1 MSSTKKLRACLM
13 CSFLATPAEFRK
25 QGCPNCED
33 KLEMKGD
40 ADRVLSC
47 TTGQFDGVIA
57 AINPEE
63 SWVSDRSASR
73 RDRLR
78 PGGQRYRGPF
88 PGDGRLG
95 AARPLSLS
103 ACPLRRIF
111 LCRRASCCTRNLS
124 IHQRTGNA
132 RSAISVTRSRASFA
146 SALSSRRPRL
156 LSLASTGALLSAAL
170 LDGLHAHAMTDE
182 AEQPTPSYESFPFS
196 PPRTDEPTH
205 QALRRF
211 GSRVSGQG
219 DGSATGADSTG
230 GTGGLGALGRLKRL
244 FVGTGGDGE
253 DGSTSADGAGR
264 EAASSPPRPTVASS
278 HLRGVAVSLQQQLSG
293 SSPRDTLDGDDSAV
307 VAQRAASRTRSKSQ
321 GRSSSGKT
329 GGTAADSSSRS
340 PTRQRD
346 QRDPI
351 PFPSSSSGVAPSPS
365 QSRRSV
371 RPVRLSGAL
380 PPAPSVSVNMQN
392 AEPNVSVPPGRNSG
406 SDYRYTPTPDS
417 PNASDFDLG
426 ASGGRPSLGQR
437 ARRLSSNLAGLGQ
450 LAKSVKAKDE
460 DALSVWSV
468 GTGAAKGSPSAVEA
482 IRKMQEQTLDKKVW
496 IADKAVRECEACN
509 RPFNALRRRHHCRIS
524 SNWLPTYGRER
535 NVRICDHCMAQ
546 RRNKEALRIT
556 PTTTWED
563 AASVSRLPPPKAR
576 PASPPRISAFETPQT
591 PSTIATVS
599 KVYRP
604 SSLRQRQ
611 SRLSASI
618 HRVDLA
624 VDRISEAGSD
634 RPATPVFEE
643 AGDASPAES
652 RQHSPKSSMHR
663 AQLEQLQQAQRSV
676 NGDTPLD
683 SGIEPGL
690 QSPTLSVATAP
701 FRRELGEEDHPTA
714 DEAGDEAEDEAG
726 RRRLKSHGDG
736 DHGEKGVVPE
746 SAGLGLDFGEEGS
759 FSVMAAAAASD
770 VDGSHLLAQRSGDG
784 TSAAPARQSSF
795 LPNLGR
801 STSRFSTHLLDYL
814 PEFLADAHAPVN
826 PDIYHADAFRAVEA
840 VDIPL
845 SQAALSHIRLMI
857 RQSLERENIPD
868 PSAWVVELE
877 RLLFSVA
884 DRLAILDSVDT
895 GTFDVHDHI
904 RIKRI
909 PGGRPRDS
917 EFVNGIVIT
926 KNVMQKRMPRQ
937 LSNPKIMLLSFGLEY
952 QRGDAQYF
960 SLDKVIDQ
968 EREHLRNVITRVTSF
983 FPQIVLCERN
993 VSSIALEY
1001 LKDRGIAVAR
1011 HVKPEVLAAIS
1022 RSFGADI
1029 LPSTNALFDPKLGR
1043 CRKFSV
1049 QTFVHPDIPGKRKTV
1064 LRFEGGEQQA
1074 ACTIVL
1080 RGASMEVL
1088 GKIKRIIEMLALVVY
1103 HAHLEGYLLHD
1114 ERIEVVPPLLDQRRP
1129 STVTMSEGSP
1139 ANADA
1144 ATVSSSLSEKEA
1156 MADRIAE
1163 TIRPY
1168 ESTALSSSALVQYPP
1183 PYPLQRV
1190 AEEERVLRELREQR
1204 EAEETRRI
1212 LEEETASRLS
1222 TSTTPDAAPA
1232 SGETASSGSSIVDV
1246 APSAKPAS
1254 IVHPSDAALVAPA
1267 LDSTL
1272 VSTPRRP
1279 ADLAKETDFRDAEE
1293 EHAQHLVKW
1302 EDYRHA
1308 HPCRLDPL
1316 NFQHIYV
1323 LESLVHVGKDGE
1335 PDRLC
1340 RPPQIRMIDFYREND
1355 TTIGQYLRDADASL
1369 RAQEPCPSPSC
1380 HEPLSSHARIFV
1392 HDSLVLK
1399 VRWENSD
1406 NEVLRGAVGMSAICR
1421 RDGCACTARL
1431 VRASIE
1437 TTRLSFGKFLEL
1449 SFYPSDQLA
1458 CANEACGHDGQLDH
1472 VRYWHFGDVRVAFA
1486 MARIDLRNIATPPR
1500 QIKVRP
1506 ERRLELRNLEYNQ
1519 ILLRTDSFFDSAQAR
1534 IAAFKYEGVP
1544 PELVEESKTVL
1555 ASFAS
1560 RCEGDRQAIKRLLLA
1575 VYDNTED
1582 SNGSE
1587 MTSVRR
1593 LLQEKS
1599 HAFDADWAALVKR
1612 VMPMELP
1619 DLRKASTAQLKRFF
1633 PEAGIGPA
1641 TQRSASSSLPP
1652 ALEVDESADGVEPSA
1667 AAVEPGDEAA
1677 EEAENAAAAS
1687 VRDAEIQIEPP
1698 SPPRPADSLS
1708 ASRATITVPLSV
1720 SDSATPTTLRR
1731 ASLSGSDLDSDS
1743 TVHADE
1749 PTATLTRNTSL
1760 FIRQRVQHTDDTSAA
1775 ESESE
1780 QSAPRRRRQ
1789 EPNIASLVN
1798 VFDGAAG
1805 SLSRNSTFKAKQSSP
1820 ARPGFRRIQTDKPPS
1835 SAKIRPR
1842 PNKVPSD
1849 TDTSYARNVGV
1860 SHLMDRSLSA
1870 AAARPSRIPAR
1881 KPLKAET
1888 DHGASAPG
1896 TASTSPISTRPS
1908 SRAASR
1914 TPASRTA
1921 SRPSSPVTARK
1932 PAGSPPAGDSRS
1944 GRRAAP
1950 LASESSVA
1958 DHRTSSRSRNELGLD
1973 RPTASSTNKIAT
1985 RRVVSTGTGRFVSS
1999 MRRRFEKAA
2008 EQSERSAVTRKR
2020 ARPIITSQPTVRIF
2034 DNIRDAIKEDSSD
2047 EEGAQSDARSAEESD
2062 GADDEFDDEHDAP
2075 EPEDMPGGA
2084 VDGPAAPEPE
2094 AVPRPQ
2100 QPTLAT
2106 SSMAD
2111 ALARSNSAARSD
2123 VLLLQPSS
2131 SDHASGER
2139 SDSDYP
2145 SIPHSPTGADSF
2157 TFPRMSEGESSGT
2170 ERRSLFNALSSLWN
2184 YRNGDFSPL
2193 AYPTLPTEHVYA
2205 DNPIL
2210 VREDEPTSII
2220 AHALSSRKY
2229 YQAFEHPELPRIRDG
2244 LRAGNDAAS
2253 EKFSIVSLEEPDV
2266 SKAVEEMLRASTQR
2280 SFKLGDLELGDI
2292 SARCTV
2298 FWVEQFEALRRQ
2310 CGCDTQFVESL
2321 SRCLKWDA
2329 AGGKSKVDFLKTLD
2343 DRFIVKQLSKPE
2355 MEVFARFAPAYFQYM
2370 ADALFQG
2377 RPTLLAK
2384 VFGIYRV
2391 SLGKQYRNVDFLV
2404 MENLFYARQLK
2415 QIFDLKGST
2424 RNRRVDENNPVLLDE
2439 NLLELSLKNPFY
2451 VREESKQLIRQAVW
2465 NDSQFLS
2472 DLNVMD
2478 YSLVVGVDAVKSE
2491 LVVGIV
2497 DYIRTY
2503 TWDKRIESWVKET
2516 TFLGG
2521 ASKAG
2526 GPTVIT
2532 PKQYK
2537 MRFREAIDG
2546 YLLLSPTPWLDLA
2559 ALRAGQGNP
2568 VKTAA
2573 PVAPANDGAADNAS
2587 VLLPSSATS
2596 TYSAPPPSD
2605 TSSVIAAASLAAF

>member
-1 MSSTKKLRACLM
+1 
-13 CSFLATPAEFRK
+13 
-25 QGCPNCED
+25 
-33 KLEMKGD
+33 
-40 ADRVLSC
+40 
-47 TTGQFDGVIA
+47 
-57 AINPEE
+57 
-63 SWVSDRSASR
+63 
-73 RDRLR
+73 
-78 PGGQRYRGPF
+78 
-88 PGDGRLG
+88 
-95 AARPLSLS
+95 
-103 ACPLRRIF
+103 
-111 LCRRASCCTRNLS
+111 
-124 IHQRTGNA
+124 
-132 RSAISVTRSRASFA
+132 
-146 SALSSRRPRL
+146 
-156 LSLASTGALLSAAL
+156 
-170 LDGLHAHAMTDE
+170 
-182 AEQPTPSYESFPFS
+182 
-196 PPRTDEPTH
+196 
-205 QALRRF
+205 
-211 GSRVSGQG
+211 
-219 DGSATGADSTG
+219 
-230 GTGGLGALGRLKRL
+230 
-244 FVGTGGDGE
+244 
-253 DGSTSADGAGR
+253 
-264 EAASSPPRPTVASS
+264 
-278 HLRGVAVSLQQQLSG
+278 
-293 SSPRDTLDGDDSAV
+293 
-307 VAQRAASRTRSKSQ
+307 
-321 GRSSSGKT
+321 
-329 GGTAADSSSRS
+329 
-340 PTRQRD
+340 
-346 QRDPI
+346 
-351 PFPSSSSGVAPSPS
+351 
-365 QSRRSV
+365 
-371 RPVRLSGAL
+371 
-380 PPAPSVSVNMQN
+380 MQN
-392 AEPNVSVPPGRNSG
+392 AEMNVSVPPGRNSG

-426 ASGGRPSLGQR
+426 ASGGRPTLGQR

-460 DALSVWSV
+460 DARSVWSV

-509 RPFNALRRRHHCRIS
+509 RPFNALRRRHHCRMCGNVFCGACS

-535 NVRICDHCMAQ
+535 NVRVCDHCMAQ
-546 RRNKEALRIT
+546 RRTKEALRVT

-563 AASVSRLPPPKAR
+563 AASVSRLPPPIAR
-576 PASPPRISAFETPQT
+576 PASPPRISAIEPPQT
-591 PSTIATVS
+591 PSSVAWI
-599 KVYRP
+599 YRP

-611 SRLSASI
+611 SRLSASVLG
-618 HRVDLA
+618 VDLA

-634 RPATPVFEE
+634 RPPTPVFEE
-643 AGDASPAES
+643 DGDASPAES
-652 RQHSPKSSMHR
+652 RQHSPKSSMRR

-676 NGDTPLD
+676 NGDSTVD
-683 SGIEPGL
+683 EGIEAGL

-701 FRRELGEEDHPTA
+701 FRRELGEEDHATA
-714 DEAGDEAEDEAG
+714 DEAEERAEDEAG
-726 RRRLKSHGDG
+726 HQRSKRQEDA
-736 DHGEKGVVPE
+736 DHGENGVAPE
-746 SAGLGLDFGEEGS
+746 SAGLGLDLGEENAV
-759 FSVMAAAAASD
+759 SVTAAAAASD
-770 VDGSHLLAQRSGDG
+770 VDGSHVSAQRSNEG
-784 TSAAPARQSSF
+784 TSAAPARQSPF

-814 PEFLADAHAPVN
+814 PDFLADAHAPVN

-857 RQSLERENIPD
+857 RQSLERENIPEA
-868 PSAWVVELE
+868 SAWVVELE

-926 KNVMQKRMPRQ
+926 KNVMQKKMPRR

-952 QRGDAQYF
+952 LRGDTQYF

-968 EREHLRNVITRVTSF
+968 EREHLRNVITRVTSH

-1001 LKDRGIAVAR
+1001 LQDRGIAVAR

-1043 CRKFSV
+1043 CRKFCV
-1049 QTFVHPDIPGKRKTV
+1049 QTFVHPDIPGKRKTF

-1080 RGASMEVL
+1080 RGANMEVL
-1088 GKIKRIIEMLALVVY
+1088 GKVKRIIEMLALVVY

-1114 ERIEVVPPLLDQRRP
+1114 ERIEVIPPLRDKRRP
-1129 STVTMSEGSP
+1129 STVTTSEGSP
-1139 ANADA
+1139 ATADA
-1144 ATVSSSLSEKEA
+1144 ATVSSSVSEKEA
-1156 MADRIAE
+1156 IADRIAE

-1212 LEEETASRLS
+1212 LEEETTSRLS
-1222 TSTTPDAAPA
+1222 TITTSDAAPP
-1232 SGETASSGSSIVDV
+1232 SGESASNGSSIVDV
-1246 APSAKPAS
+1246 TPSAQPAS
-1254 IVHPSDAALVAPA
+1254 ISQASDAALVPPA
-1267 LDSTL
+1267 LDSAL

-1293 EHAQHLVKW
+1293 EHAQHLVNW
-1302 EDYRHA
+1302 EDYRDT
-1308 HPCRLDPL
+1308 HPCRLDPF

-1340 RPPQIRMIDFYREND
+1340 RPPRIRMIDFYREND

-1380 HEPLSSHARIFV
+1380 HEPLSSHARILV

-1399 VRWENSD
+1399 VRWECSD
-1406 NEVLRGAVGMSAICR
+1406 NEVLRGAVGMSAVCR
-1421 RDGCACTARL
+1421 RDGCGCTARL

-1486 MARIDLRNIATPPR
+1486 MARIDLRNVATPPR
-1500 QIKVRP
+1500 QVKVRP

-1519 ILLRTDSFFDSAQAR
+1519 ILLRTDSFFDSALAR

-1544 PELVEESKTVL
+1544 PELVEESKTLL
-1555 ASFAS
+1555 ASFTS
-1560 RCEGDRQAIKRLLLA
+1560 RCEADRQSIKRLLLS
-1575 VYDNTED
+1575 VYDHTEE

-1633 PEAGIGPA
+1633 PEAGVGPA
-1641 TQRSASSSLPP
+1641 AQRSASSSLPP
-1652 ALEVDESADGVEPSA
+1652 AFEVDETADGVEPSA
-1667 AAVEPGDEAA
+1667 TAMEPGDEATEA
-1677 EEAENAAAAS
+1677 AENAAAAS

-1698 SPPRPADSLS
+1698 STPRPTDPLS
-1708 ASRATITVPLSV
+1708 ASTATITAPPPAT
-1720 SDSATPTTLRR
+1720 DMGTPTTLRR

-1749 PTATLTRNTSL
+1749 PTATLTRNTSV
-1760 FIRQRVQHTDDTSAA
+1760 FIRQRVQHADDTSAA

-1789 EPNIASLVN
+1789 DPNIASLVN

-1805 SLSRNSTFKAKQSSP
+1805 SLSRSSTFKAKQSSP
-1820 ARPGFRRIQTDKPPS
+1820 ARPGFRRVQTDKPPS
-1835 SAKIRPR
+1835 SAKFRPR
-1842 PNKVPSD
+1842 PDKVPSD

-1860 SHLMDRSLSA
+1860 SHLMGRSLSA

-1888 DHGASAPG
+1888 DHGASVPG
-1896 TASTSPISTRPS
+1896 TASTSPAS
-1908 SRAASR
+1908 SRPPSRAVSR
-1914 TPASRTA
+1914 TPASR
-1921 SRPSSPVTARK
+1921 SRPSSPVMTRK
-1932 PAGSPPAGDSRS
+1932 PAGLTPAGGDAPQRPSLKPSSSSRSTIKGRS
-1944 GRRAAP
+1944 GRGTAP
-1950 LASESSVA
+1950 LASESSDA

-1973 RPTASSTNKIAT
+1973 RPTASSASKIAT
-1985 RRVVSTGTGRFVSS
+1985 RRVVSSGTGRFVSS

-2008 EQSERSAVTRKR
+2008 EQSERSSVTRKR

-2075 EPEDMPGGA
+2075 EPEDMPGVA
-2084 VDGPAAPEPE
+2084 MDGQAAAEPE
-2094 AVPRPQ
+2094 AVPRPK

-2111 ALARSNSAARSD
+2111 ALARSNSGAGSD
-2123 VLLLQPSS
+2123 VLLFQPSS
-2131 SDHASGER
+2131 SDHASGEP

-2145 SIPHSPTGADSF
+2145 SIPHSPTGADSC

-2253 EKFSIVSLEEPDV
+2253 DRFSIVSLEEPDV
-2266 SKAVEEMLRASTQR
+2266 SKAVEEMLRGSSQR

-2298 FWVEQFEALRRQ
+2298 FWVEQFEALRRE
-2310 CGCDTQFVESL
+2310 CGCDMQFVESL

-2377 RPTLLAK
+2377 KPTVLAK

-2546 YLLLSPTPWLDLA
+2546 YLLLSPTPWLDMA
-2559 ALRAGQGNP
+2559 ALRTGQGIP
-2568 VKTAA
+2568 AKATVLASAA
-2573 PVAPANDGAADNAS
+2573 SETAADNAS

>member
-1 MSSTKKLRACLM
+1 
-13 CSFLATPAEFRK
+13 
-25 QGCPNCED
+25 
-33 KLEMKGD
+33 
-40 ADRVLSC
+40 
-47 TTGQFDGVIA
+47 
-57 AINPEE
+57 
-63 SWVSDRSASR
+63 
-73 RDRLR
+73 
-78 PGGQRYRGPF
+78 
-88 PGDGRLG
+88 
-95 AARPLSLS
+95 
-103 ACPLRRIF
+103 
-111 LCRRASCCTRNLS
+111 
-124 IHQRTGNA
+124 
-132 RSAISVTRSRASFA
+132 
-146 SALSSRRPRL
+146 
-156 LSLASTGALLSAAL
+156 
-170 LDGLHAHAMTDE
+170 MTDDT
-182 AEQPTPSYESFPFS
+182 EQPAPSYESFPFS

-219 DGSATGADSTG
+219 DGCAPGGDSAG

-244 FVGTGGDGE
+244 FVGSGGDGE

-264 EAASSPPRPTVASS
+264 ETSSSPPRPTVASS

-293 SSPRDTLDGDDSAV
+293 SSPRDTLDGDDSAA
-307 VAQRAASRTRSKSQ
+307 VAQRAASNTRSKSQ

-340 PTRQRD
+340 PTRQQD
-346 QRDPI
+346 QHDPI
-351 PFPSSSSGVAPSPS
+351 PFPSSSSGVEPPPS

-392 AEPNVSVPPGRNSG
+392 AEMNVSVPPGRNSG

-426 ASGGRPSLGQR
+426 ASGGRPTLGQR

-460 DALSVWSV
+460 DARSVWSV

-509 RPFNALRRRHHCRIS
+509 RPFNALRRRHHCRMCGNVFCGACS
-524 SNWLPTYGRER
+524 SNWLPAYGRER
-535 NVRICDHCMAQ
+535 NVRVCDHCMAQ
-546 RRNKEALRIT
+546 RRTKEALRIT

-563 AASVSRLPPPKAR
+563 AASVSRLPPPIAR
-576 PASPPRISAFETPQT
+576 PASPPRISAHEPPQT
-591 PSTIATVS
+591 PSSVASASRI
-599 KVYRP
+599 YRP
-604 SSLRQRQ
+604 SSLRQRK
-611 SRLSASI
+611 SRLSTSA
-618 HRVDLA
+618 RGVDLA

-634 RPATPVFEE
+634 RPPTPVFEE

-676 NGDTPLD
+676 NGDSTLD
-683 SGIEPGL
+683 GGIEAGL

-701 FRRELGEEDHPTA
+701 FRRELGEEDHATA
-714 DEAGDEAEDEAG
+714 DEAEDEAEDEAG
-726 RRRLKSHGDG
+726 HRRSKRQDDG
-736 DHGEKGVVPE
+736 DHGETGVAPE
-746 SAGLGLDFGEEGS
+746 SAGLGLDLGEENA
-759 FSVMAAAAASD
+759 FSVTATAAASD
-770 VDGSHLLAQRSGDG
+770 VDGSHVSAQRSGEG
-784 TSAAPARQSSF
+784 TSVAPAHQSPF

-814 PEFLADAHAPVN
+814 PDFLADSHAPVN

-857 RQSLERENIPD
+857 RQSLEREKIPEA
-868 PSAWVVELE
+868 SAWVAELE

-895 GTFDVHDHI
+895 RTFDVHDHI

-926 KNVMQKRMPRQ
+926 KNVMQKKMPRQ

-968 EREHLRNVITRVTSF
+968 EREHLRNVITRVTSH

-1043 CRKFSV
+1043 CRKFCV
-1049 QTFVHPDIPGKRKTV
+1049 QTFVHPDIPGKRKTF

-1080 RGASMEVL
+1080 RGANMEVL
-1088 GKIKRIIEMLALVVY
+1088 GKVKRIIEMLALVVY

-1114 ERIEVVPPLLDQRRP
+1114 ERIEVIPPLPDRRRP
-1129 STVTMSEGSP
+1129 STVTTSEGSP

-1144 ATVSSSLSEKEA
+1144 ATVSSVSEKEA
-1156 MADRIAE
+1156 IADRIAE

-1212 LEEETASRLS
+1212 LEEESASRLS
-1222 TSTTPDAAPA
+1222 TITTSDAATP
-1232 SGETASSGSSIVDV
+1232 SGETASNGSSIVDL
-1246 APSAKPAS
+1246 AKPAS
-1254 IVHPSDAALVAPA
+1254 ISQASDAALVPPS
-1267 LDSTL
+1267 LDSAL
-1272 VSTPRRP
+1272 ISTPRRP

-1293 EHAQHLVKW
+1293 EHAQHLVNW
-1302 EDYRHA
+1302 EDYRDT
-1308 HPCRLDPL
+1308 HPCRLDPF

-1399 VRWENSD
+1399 VRWELSD
-1406 NEVLRGAVGMSAICR
+1406 NEVLRGAVGMSAVCR

-1431 VRASIE
+1431 VRASVE

-1486 MARIDLRNIATPPR
+1486 MARIDLRNVATPPR

-1544 PELVEESKTVL
+1544 PELVEESKTLL
-1555 ASFAS
+1555 ASLAS
-1560 RCEGDRQAIKRLLLA
+1560 RCEADRQSIKRLLLS
-1575 VYDNTED
+1575 VYDHTEE

-1599 HAFDADWAALVKR
+1599 HAFDADWAALVKH

-1641 TQRSASSSLPP
+1641 AQRSASSSLPP
-1652 ALEVDESADGVEPSA
+1652 ALEVDETADGVEPSA
-1667 AAVEPGDEAA
+1667 AAVEPGDEATEA
-1677 EEAENAAAAS
+1677 AENAAAAS

-1698 SPPRPADSLS
+1698 STPRPADPLS
-1708 ASRATITVPLSV
+1708 ASTATITAPPPAT
-1720 SDSATPTTLRR
+1720 DMATPTTFRR

-1760 FIRQRVQHTDDTSAA
+1760 FIRQRVQHADDTSAA
-1775 ESESE
+1775 ESEAE

-1789 EPNIASLVN
+1789 DPNIASLVN

-1805 SLSRNSTFKAKQSSP
+1805 SLSRNSTFKAKQPSP
-1820 ARPGFRRIQTDKPPS
+1820 ARPGFRRVQTDKPPS

-1888 DHGASAPG
+1888 DHGASVPG
-1896 TASTSPISTRPS
+1896 TASTSPAS
-1908 SRAASR
+1908 SRPPSRAVSR
-1914 TPASRTA
+1914 TPTSRTT
-1921 SRPSSPVTARK
+1921 SRPSSPVTTRK
-1932 PAGSPPAGDSRS
+1932 PAGLTPAGGDAPQRPSLKPSSSSRS
-1944 GRRAAP
+1944 TIKGKSGRGAAP
-1950 LASESSVA
+1950 LVSESSDA

-1973 RPTASSTNKIAT
+1973 RPTASSANKIAS

-2008 EQSERSAVTRKR
+2008 ERSERSSVARKR

-2047 EEGAQSDARSAEESD
+2047 EEGGQSDARSAEESD
-2062 GADDEFDDEHDAP
+2062 GADDEFDDEHDVP

-2084 VDGPAAPEPE
+2084 VDASAAAQPQ
-2094 AVPRPQ
+2094 AVPRPK

-2111 ALARSNSAARSD
+2111 ALARSNSAAGSD

-2131 SDHASGER
+2131 SDHASGEP

-2253 EKFSIVSLEEPDV
+2253 DKFSIVSLEEPDV
-2266 SKAVEEMLRASTQR
+2266 SKAVEEMLRASSQR

-2310 CGCDTQFVESL
+2310 CGCDMQFVESL

-2377 RPTLLAK
+2377 RPTVLAK

-2546 YLLLSPTPWLDLA
+2546 YLLLSPTPWLDMA
-2559 ALRAGQGNP
+2559 ALRTGQANP
-2568 VKTAA
+2568 AKATAL
-2573 PVAPANDGAADNAS
+2573 VAAASETAADNAS

-2605 TSSVIAAASLAAF
+2605 TSSVITAASLAAF